1 MTKLVRGLMYGKPA
15 RVDAYFAKTTR
26 RNTDNFW
33 HGGPGKGRT
42 NDTIDNQ
49 NNGGLQ
55 TNILVFLLF
64 YRYKSIIPIY

>member
-49 NNGGLQ
+49 NNGVL
-55 TNILVFLLF
+55 
-64 YRYKSIIPIY
+64 

>member
-33 HGGPGKGRT
+33 HGGPGIGRT
-42 NDTIDNQ
+42 KDTIDNQ
-49 NNGGLQ
+49 NNGE
-55 TNILVFLLF
+55 F
-64 YRYKSIIPIY
+64 